1 MITKKISAALIGLSL
16 LASCK
21 ERFVPDLP
29 SPGTGYLIVEGNLN
43 AGNAANDS
51 TVLSLTRSYSLA
63 GNALPVRE
71 TNAVITVEGADG
83 TIQSLPMTSPG
94 IYKSPH
100 LTLSLNTTYNVRIKT
115 KDGKEYLS
123 DPLSPLTTPAIDS
136 VGWKRDESGVQF
148 YANATGAA
156 NSSKYYRW
164 EYDETWQINSYYVS
178 FLVYDPP
185 IVRDRIFPQEDRYTC
200 WKYDTSASIIIGS
213 SAALSSNL
221 IYQQPLLKILQN
233 DERLDVRYSL
243 MVKQYSVT
251 KDAYEFYEIMKK
263 NTESLG
269 TLFDAQPS
277 ELRGNIRCINDDQS
291 IVIGYITASSVK
303 AKRIFVSN
311 LPDWNY
317 PQPCETIDVTPDSI
331 AYYFDG
337 EAYIP
342 LEKKANPLTGLVDS
356 YAGALGRCVDCT
368 KRNGNLS
375 KPSYW

>member
-1 MITKKISAALIGLSL
+1 MLTKKIFTALLGLSL
-16 LASCK
+16 LVSCK
-21 ERFVPDLP
+21 ERFMPDLP

-43 AGNAANDS
+43 AGNDS
-51 TVLSLTRSYSLA
+51 TVLSLTRSYSLD

-71 TNAVITVEGADG
+71 TNAAITVEGADG
-83 TIQSLPMTSPG
+83 STQTLQMTLPG
-94 IYKSPH
+94 IYRSLH
-100 LTLSLNTTYNVRIKT
+100 LNLTPNTTYNVRIKT

-123 DPLSPLTTPAIDS
+123 DPLSPLTTPVIDS
-136 VGWKRDESGVQF
+136 VGWKRDESGIQF
-148 YANATGAA
+148 YANAQGAN

-164 EYDETWQINSYYVS
+164 EYDETWQINSYYKS

-185 IVRDRIFPQEDRYTC
+185 VIRDRLFPQEDRYTC
-200 WKYDTSASIIIGS
+200 WKYDTATSIIIGS

-221 IYQQPLLKILQN
+221 VYQQPLLKIPQN
-233 DERLDVRYSL
+233 DERLAVRYSL

-291 IVIGYITASSVK
+291 IVIGYITASSVER
-303 AKRIFVSN
+303 KRIFVSN
-311 LPDWNY
+311 VDNWNY
-317 PQPCETIDVTPDSI
+317 RQNCETVNVTPDSI
-331 AYYFDG
+331 VDYFDG

-342 LEKKANPLTGLVDS
+342 LEKVLEPNGTVRYYTGAIS
-356 YAGALGRCVDCT
+356 RCVDCT
-368 KRNGNLS
+368 RRNGNLS